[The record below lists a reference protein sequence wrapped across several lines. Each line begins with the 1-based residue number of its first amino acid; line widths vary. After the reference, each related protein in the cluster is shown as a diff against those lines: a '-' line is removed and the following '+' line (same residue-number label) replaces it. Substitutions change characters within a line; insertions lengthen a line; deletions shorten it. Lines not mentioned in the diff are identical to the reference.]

1 MEANNIGRQVAI
13 FNNIESDKFSDE
25 EKALAIY
32 DVMNMPTH
40 NGVTK
45 ESAFKVI
52 RYLWDM
58 IFEIEE
64 DGENEN

>member
-1 MEANNIGRQVAI
+1 MRISRQVAI

-45 ESAFKVI
+45 ASAFKVI
-52 RYLWDM
+52 DYLWNM
-58 IFEIEE
+58 LFEMEE
-64 DGENEN
+64 TNE

>member
-1 MEANNIGRQVAI
+1 MRKGNIGRAVAI
-13 FNNIESDKFSDE
+13 FNNINNEQFADE
-25 EKALAIY
+25 EKALAVY

>member
-1 MEANNIGRQVAI
+1 MGANNIGRQVAI

>member
-1 MEANNIGRQVAI
+1 MKIGRQVAI
-13 FNNIESDKFSDE
+13 FNNIESDKFTDE

-45 ESAFKVI
+45 ATAFKVI
-52 RYLWDM
+52 RYLWDRAY
-58 IFEIEE
+58 EIDNE
-64 DGENEN
+64 DCESDET

>member
-1 MEANNIGRQVAI
+1 MKKSNIGRAV
-13 FNNIESDKFSDE
+13 
-25 EKALAIY
+25 KA
-32 DVMNMPTH
+32 
-40 NGVTK
+40 
-45 ESAFKVI
+45 I